1 MIMENNEQ
9 TPQRPVNPRRR
20 RKTKLQ
26 IFKEA
31 YLPVII
37 FALVVILVIVFI
49 VTAVSS
55 SKKRREEDAI
65 AASKAAASSE
75 AEQQRLDQLANETLS
90 EAKRLAAGYY
100 YDEAIEKLNSFEGDI
115 YAYDAL
121 LQTRESYQKLKKE
134 LVLWNDPGKVVN
146 LSFNLLIQDA
156 KKAFANREYGD
167 SFEWSFITTGEF
179 KGILEQLYANGYVL
193 VMMDDIISATENGDG
208 SYTYVARELY
218 LPEGKTPLM
227 ITQTQ
232 VNYFTYMTDGNGDG
246 LPDADGSGFASRL
259 IVDGNGKLT
268 NEMVDNTNQIVTGA
282 FDLVPILNEFI
293 EAHPDFSYQGA
304 KAILAVCG
312 YDGVFGYR
320 TDPET
325 ADKIS
330 TEFYQEQI
338 TGAKAI
344 IQALRD
350 DGYQIACYT
359 YNNKPFGDMS
369 VSRIEADLNSWKAEV
384 TPLLGECDIL
394 VYAKSSDIADSDETY
409 SGEKYDVLK
418 SFGFRYYY
426 GICENY
432 QKPWVEITSEYVR
445 QGRIMVTGNNL
456 DKNPGMF
463 EGLFKTDDLLDK
475 NR

>member
-1 MIMENNEQ
+1 MFMENYEEK
-9 TPQRPVNPRRR
+9 PQRPVNPRRR
-20 RKTKLQ
+20 RKTKMQ

-49 VTAVSS
+49 VTAISS
-55 SKKRREEDAI
+55 SKKRREAEAI
-65 AASKAAASSE
+65 ASSEAAASSE
-75 AEQQRLDQLANETLS
+75 AEQLRLDQLANDTLA
-90 EAKRLAAGYY
+90 EAKQLAAGYY

-115 YAYDAL
+115 YDYDAL
-121 LQTRESYQKLKKE
+121 LQARESYENIKDG
-134 LVLWNDPGKVVN
+134 LVLWNDPSKVPN
-146 LSFNLLIQDA
+146 LSFNLLIQDS
-156 KKAFANREYGD
+156 KKAFSNKEYRET
-167 SFEWSFITTGEF
+167 FKWSFITTSEF
-179 KGILEQLYANGYVL
+179 SAILEQLYANGYVL
-193 VMMDDIISATENGDG
+193 VMMDDIVSETQNADG
-208 SYTYVARELY
+208 SFTYAAKELY

-259 IVDGNGKLT
+259 IVDANGKLT
-268 NEMVDNTNQIVTGA
+268 NEMVDKTNQTITGA
-282 FDLVPILNEFI
+282 YDLVPILNAFI

-325 ADKIS
+325 ATKIG
-330 TEFYQEQI
+330 EAFYQEQL
-338 TGAKAI
+338 TGAKKI

-359 YNNKPFGDMS
+359 YGNRPYGDIS
-369 VSRIEADLNSWKAEV
+369 ATRIQSDLDSWKAEV

-394 VYAKSSDIADSDETY
+394 VYAKSTDITASTETY
-409 SGEKYDVLK
+409 SGDKYEVLK
-418 SFGFRYYY
+418 GFGFRYYY
-426 GICENY
+426 GIVDNY
-432 QKPWVEITSEYVR
+432 KQPWMEITSEYVR

-456 DKNPGMF
+456 TTNPGMF
-463 EGLFKTDDLLDK
+463 EDFFDTEDVLDS

>member
-1 MIMENNEQ
+1 MFMENNENK
-9 TPQRPVNPRRR
+9 PQRPVNPRRR
-20 RKTKLQ
+20 KKTKLQ

-55 SKKRREEDAI
+55 SKKRREEEAI
-65 AASKAAASSE
+65 ASSKAAAASE
-75 AEQQRLDQLANETLS
+75 EEQQRLDQLASDTLA
-90 EAKRLAAGYY
+90 EAKQLAAGYY
-100 YDEAIEKLNSFEGDI
+100 YDEAIEKLNSFEGSLYD
-115 YAYDAL
+115 YDAL
-121 LQTRESYQKLKKE
+121 LQARENYQTVKE
-134 LVLWNDPGKVVN
+134 NLVLWNDPGKVPN

-179 KGILEQLYANGYVL
+179 SGILEQLYANGYVL
-193 VMMDDIISATENGDG
+193 VMMDDIVNATENADG
-208 SYTYVARELY
+208 SYTYAAKELY

-259 IVDGNGKLT
+259 IVDENGELT
-268 NEMVDNTNQIVTGA
+268 CEMVDNTNQTVTGA
-282 FDLVPILNEFI
+282 YDLVPILNSFI
-293 EAHPDFSYQGA
+293 DAHPDFSYQGA

-330 TEFYQEQI
+330 EEYYQEQI
-338 TGAKAI
+338 TGAKKI
-344 IQALRD
+344 IQALQA

-359 YNNKPFGDMS
+359 YNNKPYGDMS
-369 VSRIEADLNSWKAEV
+369 AARIQSDLDSWKAEV

-409 SGEKYDVLK
+409 SGDKYEVLK
-418 SFGFRYYY
+418 NFGFRYYY
-426 GICENY
+426 SICDNY
-432 QKPWVEITSEYVR
+432 QQPWMEITAEYVR

-456 DKNPGMF
+456 AKNPGMF
-463 EGLFKTDDLLDK
+463 EGLFKVENLLDK